1 MASTTILAL
10 FLLSVLT
17 FNPPSTIAQPVTDLH
32 GNIVRNGGRFFIL
45 PPFTV
50 AGGIRRIKT
59 GNETI
64 PLSVVQSP
72 IEIDKGLPLTIT
84 SPSDSLFIPNG
95 SPVFI
100 SFELTPIIGAFP
112 LEWTVVAGLPE
123 GTLVKVEGY
132 PHTVPGSFSIHRVRD
147 NTYKLLFCTL
157 DSSLCGNVAIVE
169 DEAKNRL
176 LAVNQKHPYEFVLEQ
191 LPSSSAA
198 SK

>member
-17 FNPPSTIAQPVTDLH
+17 FNPPSTTAQPVTDLH

-50 AGGIRRIKT
+50 AGGIRRTKT
-59 GNETI
+59 GNETT
-64 PLSVVQSP
+64 PLSVVQSL
-72 IEIDKGLPLTIT
+72 IEVDPGLPLTIT
-84 SPSDSLFIPNG
+84 SPFKSLFIPNG
-95 SPVFI
+95 SPVSI
-100 SFELTPIIGAFP
+100 SFELIPNDESP
-112 LEWTVVAGLPE
+112 LEWTAVPGLPE
-123 GTLVKVEGY
+123 GTLVKVRGY
-132 PHTVPGSFSIHRVRD
+132 PHTLPGSFSIHRVRD
-147 NTYKLLFCTL
+147 NTFKLLFCTL
-157 DSSLCGNVAIVE
+157 GSSLCGNVAIVE